1 MFTFSTSSVEFP
13 LENIFS
19 NSTFQLSPDI
29 SEHQHHLDPDLETF
43 YQEALK
49 AARSDRFVFL
59 PEDNNN
65 NRVKRGGGY
74 GCSNSGLGIF
84 NFLLFL
90 VVLLGLLNTLMNNAM
105 INIMI
110 NGQNVSLFQVD
121 ICQVHFPLTDKIN
134 ILIFVRPCYWLFLEE
149 DSTMS
154 M

>member
-1 MFTFSTSSVEFP
+1 MFTFSTSRVEFP

-19 NSTFQLSPDI
+19 NTTFQPSPDI
-29 SEHQHHLDPDLETF
+29 SEHQHHLDTDLETF
-43 YQEALK
+43 YAEALK
-49 AARSDRFVFL
+49 AARSDQFLFL
-59 PEDNNN
+59 PEVNN

-110 NGQNVSLFQVD
+110 NGQNVSLFQVKSK
-121 ICQVHFPLTDKIN
+121 V
-134 ILIFVRPCYWLFLEE
+134 
-149 DSTMS
+149 
-154 M
+154 